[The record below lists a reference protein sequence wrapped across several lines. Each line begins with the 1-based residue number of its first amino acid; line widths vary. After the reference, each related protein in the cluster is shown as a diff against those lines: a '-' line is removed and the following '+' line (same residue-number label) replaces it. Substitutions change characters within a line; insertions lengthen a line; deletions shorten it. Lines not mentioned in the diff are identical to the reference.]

1 MRLMM
6 VRARIKADSTDEIE
20 AAGRTLFSA
29 LDREQLQGIRY
40 ASCRLPDGVTYLNL
54 LELEDGIENPLPA
67 LPEAKEFQE
76 KLKSWLAEPA
86 TSESLTVIGSY
97 RLF

>member
-6 VRARIKADSTDEIE
+6 VRAKIKTEHIDEIE

-29 LDREQLQGIRY
+29 IDREQLQGIRY

-54 LELEDGIENPLPA
+54 LELGDGIENPLPA
-67 LPEAKEFQE
+67 LPEAKEFQAR
-76 KLKSWLAEPA
+76 LKSWLAEPA
-86 TSESLTVIGSY
+86 TSELLTVVGSY